1 MATFFDEDLT
11 KGSEESDVNE
21 IDQQEEQISQVDEG
35 GQENP
40 EPQAQQ
46 EEDDIPEKYRGK
58 SAKEIARMHQEAEKA
73 LGRQGS
79 EVGELR
85 RLVDDFIKAQT
96 VSQRS
101 ENFGLQHKQ
110 QQAPNDDEIDEVD
123 FFADPKAAI
132 SKAIEKHPK
141 IRAAEELTLNM
152 RKAEALA
159 TLKNEHPDFQEIVG
173 SPDFQDWVGKSKVR
187 QELFVRA
194 DKAFDFDAAN
204 ELLSTFKERKAVV
217 EKTKAV
223 EQVERKQA
231 VKAASTG
238 AGKGS
243 GESIGRKTYRRQD
256 IIDLMVRN
264 PDRYAALADEIMA
277 AYAEGR
283 VK

>member
-1 MATFFDEDLT
+1 MATFLDEDIDKDDDT
-11 KGSEESDVNE
+11 SNVNE
-21 IDQQEEQISQVDEG
+21 LDQQGHSEVDEVEQETEQQSQQQEED
-35 GQENP
+35 
-40 EPQAQQ
+40 
-46 EEDDIPEKYRGK
+46 DDIPEKYRGK

-85 RLVDDFIKAQT
+85 RVVDDFIKAQAVT
-96 VSQRS
+96 KQT
-101 ENFGLQHKQ
+101 QQ
-110 QQAPNDDEIDEVD
+110 QQAPNDDDVDEVD

-132 SKAIEKHPK
+132 SRAIEKHPK
-141 IRAAEELTLNM
+141 VKAAEELTLNM

-159 TLKNEHPDFQEIVG
+159 TLKSAHPDYQDVIT
-173 SPDFQDWVGKSKVR
+173 SPGFAEWVGKSKVR
-187 QELFVRA
+187 QELLVRA
-194 DKAFDFDAAN
+194 DQAYDFDAAN
-204 ELLSTFKERKAVV
+204 ELLSTYKERQAVV

-238 AGKGS
+238 STKGS
-243 GESIGRKTYRRQD
+243 GESASRKTYRRSD

-264 PDRYAALADEIMA
+264 PDRYAALADEIML

-283 VK
+283 VKS

>member
-1 MATFFDEDLT
+1 MANFLDEDL
-11 KGSEESDVNE
+11 SEDTQASNVNDL
-21 IDQQEEQISQVDEG
+21 DQQEEQQLSQVDEG

-40 EPQAQQ
+40 ETQSQSQ
-46 EEDDIPEKYRGK
+46 EDDDIPEKYRGK

-96 VSQRS
+96 VT
-101 ENFGLQHKQ
+101 KTQ
-110 QQAPNDDEIDEVD
+110 QQAPAEDDVDDVD

-141 IRAAEELTLNM
+141 IKAAEELILSSK
-152 RKAEALA
+152 KAEALN
-159 TLKNEHPDFQEIVG
+159 TLKTQHPDFQEIVQ
-173 SPDFQDWVGKSKVR
+173 SPDFAEWVGKSKVR
-187 QELFVRA
+187 QELFLRA
-194 DKAFDFDAAN
+194 DQAYDFDAAN
-204 ELLSTFKERKAVV
+204 ELLTTFKERKAVV
-217 EKTKAV
+217 EKTKAI

-231 VKAASTG
+231 VKAASMG
-238 AGKGS
+238 SGKGS
-243 GESIGRKTYRRQD
+243 SESIGKKTYRRAD
-256 IIDLMVRN
+256 IIDLMMRN
-264 PDRYAALADEIMA
+264 PDRYAALSDEIMT

>member
-1 MATFFDEDLT
+1 MANFLDEDIDKDDDT
-11 KGSEESDVNE
+11 SDVNE
-21 IDQQEEQISQVDEG
+21 LDQQGHSEVDDGGQATEQPNQQQEED
-35 GQENP
+35 
-40 EPQAQQ
+40 
-46 EEDDIPEKYRGK
+46 DDIPEKYRGK

-85 RLVDDFIKAQT
+85 RVVDDFIKAQAVT
-96 VSQRS
+96 KQT
-101 ENFGLQHKQ
+101 QQ
-110 QQAPNDDEIDEVD
+110 QQAPNDDDVDEVD

-132 SKAIEKHPK
+132 SRAIEKHPK

-159 TLKNEHPDFQEIVG
+159 TLKQQHPDFQEIVG
-173 SPDFQDWVGKSKVR
+173 SPDFLDWVGKSKVR

-204 ELLSTFKERKAVV
+204 ELLGTFKERKAVV

-238 AGKGS
+238 SAKGS
-243 GESIGRKTYRRQD
+243 GESASRKTYRRSD

-264 PDRYAALADEIMA
+264 PDRYAALADEIML

-283 VK
+283 VKS

>member
-1 MATFFDEDLT
+1 MANFLDEDL
-11 KGSEESDVNE
+11 SEDTQASDVNDL
-21 IDQQEEQISQVDEG
+21 DQQEQEQQVSDIQAEEPVEQAT
-35 GQENP
+35 QED
-40 EPQAQQ
+40 
-46 EEDDIPEKYRGK
+46 DDIPEKYRGK

-96 VSQRS
+96 VA
-101 ENFGLQHKQ
+101 KTQ
-110 QQAPNDDEIDEVD
+110 QQAPDNDDVDDVD

-141 IRAAEELTLNM
+141 IKAAEQLILSS
-152 RKAEALA
+152 RKAEALN
-159 TLKNEHPDFQEIVG
+159 TLKTQHPDFQEIVQ
-173 SPDFQDWVGKSKVR
+173 SPDFAEWVGKSKVR

-194 DKAFDFDAAN
+194 DQAYDFDAAN
-204 ELLSTFKERKAVV
+204 ELLSTYKERKAVV

-243 GESIGRKTYRRQD
+243 GETIGKKTYRRAD
-256 IIDLMVRN
+256 IIDLMMRN
-264 PDRYAALADEIMA
+264 PDRYAALSDEIMA

>member
-1 MATFFDEDLT
+1 MANFLDEDL
-11 KGSEESDVNE
+11 SEDTQASNVNDL
-21 IDQQEEQISQVDEG
+21 DQQEDEQQLSQVDEG

-40 EPQAQQ
+40 ETQSQS
-46 EEDDIPEKYRGK
+46 EDDDVPEKYRGK

-96 VSQRS
+96 VT
-101 ENFGLQHKQ
+101 KTQ
-110 QQAPNDDEIDEVD
+110 QQAPAEDDVDDVD

-141 IRAAEELTLNM
+141 IRAAEELILSSK
-152 RKAEALA
+152 KAEALN
-159 TLKNEHPDFQEIVG
+159 TLKTQHPDFQDIVQ
-173 SPDFQDWVGKSKVR
+173 STDFAEWIGKSKVR
-187 QELFVRA
+187 QELFLRA
-194 DKAFDFDAAN
+194 DQAYDFDAAN
-204 ELLSTFKERKAVV
+204 ELLSTYKERKAVV

-231 VKAASTG
+231 IKAASMG
-238 AGKGS
+238 SGKGS
-243 GESIGRKTYRRQD
+243 SESIGKKTYRRAD
-256 IIDLMVRN
+256 IIDLMMRN
-264 PDRYAALADEIMA
+264 PDRYAALSDEIMT

>member
-1 MATFFDEDLT
+1 MANFLDEDINKDDDGT
-11 KGSEESDVNE
+11 SHVNE
-21 IDQQEEQISQVDEG
+21 LDEQGHSEVDEG
-35 GQENP
+35 GQATE
-40 EPQAQQ
+40 QYSQQ

-85 RLVDDFIKAQT
+85 RVVDDFIKAQT
-96 VSQRS
+96 VT
-101 ENFGLQHKQ
+101 KTQ
-110 QQAPNDDEIDEVD
+110 QQAPNDDDVDEVD

-132 SKAIEKHPK
+132 SRAIEKHPK

-159 TLKNEHPDFQEIVG
+159 TLKNQHPDFQDIVG
-173 SPDFQDWVGKSKVR
+173 SHDFIDWVGKSKVR
-187 QELFVRA
+187 QELFIRA

-204 ELLSTFKERKAVV
+204 ELLDTFKERKAVV

-238 AGKGS
+238 SAKGS
-243 GESIGRKTYRRQD
+243 GESASRKTYRRSD

-264 PDRYAALADEIMA
+264 PDRYAALADEIMQ
-277 AYAEGR
+277 AYSEGR
-283 VK
+283 VKS